1 MLGNLIL
8 SAGDIEYKDENQ
20 QWMNE
25 YLQGN
30 GHEIYRTQ
38 LSYKFEGKKFKE
50 VAAIIYNEYQGI
62 LFAIELDIQGQ
73 KIIRLNPGTYELK
86 NIQK

>member
-1 MLGNLIL
+1 
-8 SAGDIEYKDENQ
+8 
-20 QWMNE
+20 MNE

-62 LFAIELDIQGQ
+62 LFAIELDIQG
-73 KIIRLNPGTYELK
+73 
-86 NIQK
+86 